1 MEMIKAAYDVPFG
14 WIMVFM
20 VVAMF
25 ISAVAAGVVVLIRR
39 YWGTYNSR
47 QNRKIMKTK
56 NTGIIHFNLPVGK
69 ETFRIMSEKMG
80 HANAAVSLIEKGI
93 KGECMRKPKRKDW
106 VHVAAVKIYWELVGA
121 EAIK

>member
-47 QNRKIMKTK
+47 QNRKTMK
-56 NTGIIHFNLPVGK
+56 
-69 ETFRIMSEKMG
+69 EK
-80 HANAAVSLIEKGI
+80 
-93 KGECMRKPKRKDW
+93 
-106 VHVAAVKIYWELVGA
+106 
-121 EAIK
+121 

>member
-1 MEMIKAAYDVPFG
+1 MELLMEMIKAAYDVPFG

-47 QNRKIMKTK
+47 QNRKTMKENCKTI
-56 NTGIIHFNLPVGK
+56 GDLLPKYGML
-69 ETFRIMSEKMG
+69 ETTIDRRYKITADIFIQQGTIRLRQS
-80 HANAAVSLIEKGI
+80 AT
-93 KGECMRKPKRKDW
+93 RKTLK
-106 VHVAAVKIYWELVGA
+106 ALLGQ
-121 EAIK
+121 